1 MKVIQFT
8 VPVSN
13 EWSVVVQED
22 ILPKFYQ
29 YLHRHEELQLTYIL
43 KGEGTLI
50 VGNYTQ
56 PFKEDDIYIIGANEP
71 HMFKGGYTEQEYAD
85 GKSIHAVHVFFDQH
99 RLANFLETPELQ
111 EIKKYINSLQ
121 GSIQLSEKYAP
132 FIKPEI
138 IKLKDQSGL
147 AKLLSFT
154 SLFDYLAKE
163 VKISK
168 SLTTGISLKKY
179 SESEGIRMN
188 DIFQYTIENFHKE
201 ISLEKISAI
210 AHMTPHSFC
219 KYFKKHTRKTYLSF
233 LNEIRIN
240 EACKLLLAG
249 TAESISAIAY
259 KTGFNNVIN
268 FNRVFKK
275 ITEVSPTDYI
285 KMYKFKNKL

>member
-13 EWSVVVQED
+13 EGSVVVQED
-22 ILPKFYQ
+22 ILHKFYP

-56 PFKEDDIYIIGANEP
+56 AFKEDEAYIIAANEP
-71 HMFKGGYTEQEYAD
+71 HMFKGGYSEEEVAE
-85 GKSIHAVHVFFDQH
+85 GKYIHAIHIFFDH
-99 RLANFLETPELQ
+99 KRLANFLETAELTD
-111 EIKKYINSLQ
+111 IKKYILSIQ
-121 GSIQLSEKYAP
+121 GSIQLPEHYAA
-132 FIKPEI
+132 FIKAHVLN
-138 IKLKDQSGL
+138 IKEQTGL
-147 AKLLSFT
+147 ARLLSFT
-154 SLFDYLAKE
+154 TLFDYLAQE
-163 VKISK
+163 VKTSK
-168 SLTTGISLKKY
+168 SLTTGISQKKY

-188 DIFQYTIENFHKE
+188 DIFHYTVENFHKE
-201 ISLEKISAI
+201 ISLETISAI

-249 TAESISAIAY
+249 ATESISAIAY

-275 ITEVSPTDYI
+275 VTDLSPTEYI

>member
-285 KMYKFKNKL
+285 KMYKFKNKI